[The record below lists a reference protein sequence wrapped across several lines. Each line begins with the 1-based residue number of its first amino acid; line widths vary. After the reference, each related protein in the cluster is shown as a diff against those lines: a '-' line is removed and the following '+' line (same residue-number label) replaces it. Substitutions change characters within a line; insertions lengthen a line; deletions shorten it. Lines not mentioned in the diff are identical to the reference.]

1 MTAVHEVTAR
11 SHNYHHHP
19 VATFAALLILF
30 LAYNLFYA
38 YVFLNMKTVRLYSL
52 TIKEVV
58 LEFNIS
64 FWNQRYW
71 LTENAFF

>member
-1 MTAVHEVTAR
+1 M

-38 YVFLNMKTVRLYSL
+38 YVYLQMKTYHKYSL
-52 TIKEVV
+52 TIDEVAF
-58 LEFNIS
+58 EFYFS
-64 FWNQRYW
+64 FWSQRSF
-71 LTENAFF
+71 LSLDAFG